1 MLAGA
6 SKIPNFDEFH
16 YKLGFSLLLVHVII
30 IVINIAQY
38 EFNLSAVK
46 MI

>member
-30 IVINIAQY
+30 IVIDIAQY
-38 EFNLSAVK
+38 QFNLSAVK